1 MNSHTEP
8 PGLLSRSG
16 PQNGQHL
23 SGVGSKLS
31 RMGTAKTE
39 EREAPTQ
46 GQGLGEVRK
55 ALVPGEIS
63 GGAKQLSHQDNEI
76 LMQ

>member
-1 MNSHTEP
+1 
-8 PGLLSRSG
+8 
-16 PQNGQHL
+16 
-23 SGVGSKLS
+23 
-31 RMGTAKTE
+31 MGTAKTE